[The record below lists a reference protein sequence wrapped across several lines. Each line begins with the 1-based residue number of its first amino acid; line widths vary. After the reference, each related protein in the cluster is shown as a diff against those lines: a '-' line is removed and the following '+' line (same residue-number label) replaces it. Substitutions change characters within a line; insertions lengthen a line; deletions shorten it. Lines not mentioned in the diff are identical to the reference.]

1 MNTKKINQS
10 RRKALSKKKL
20 SKKEIEYKE
29 GVASFNVWMKHNK
42 KLEDMGLHGTD
53 YYVRRVE
60 ELEAKVKQLEAK
72 LKKKG

>member
-1 MNTKKINQS
+1 MPKT
-10 RRKALSKKKL
+10 KL
-20 SKKEIEYKE
+20 SKEKIDYKE
-29 GVASFNVWMKHNK
+29 GVALFKNWVKHNK
-42 KLEDMGLHGTD
+42 KLEDMGLYGTD